1 MARYVASGA
10 VIDPTDDSVGG
21 DVDCDLWS
29 TTGPRFEEWGGTLRG
44 ELKWTVLRAHDG
56 ILLVIDGRTG
66 RILIDQIADALDRA
80 EITGLGSP
88 PF

>member
-1 MARYVASGA
+1 MAKYVASGS
-10 VIDPTDDSVGG
+10 VIDPADDSLGG

-29 TTGPRFEEWGGTLRG
+29 TTGPRFKEWGGTLRG
-44 ELKWTVLRAHDG
+44 ELKWSVLRTSDRV
-56 ILLVIDGRTG
+56 LLVIDGRTG
-66 RILIDQIADALDRA
+66 RILISRIGDSLDRA